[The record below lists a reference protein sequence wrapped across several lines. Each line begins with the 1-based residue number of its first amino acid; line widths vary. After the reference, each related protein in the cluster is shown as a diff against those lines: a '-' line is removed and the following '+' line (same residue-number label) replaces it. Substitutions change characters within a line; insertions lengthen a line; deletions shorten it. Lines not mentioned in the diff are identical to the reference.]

1 MSQRH
6 RYYNYN
12 VYMNNRKRQM
22 EACLIKGQ
30 KGEIGPAR

>member
-12 VYMNNRKRQM
+12 VYMNNKKRQM

-30 KGEIGPAR
+30 KD